1 LFKTIVFEVLTSRE
15 SVDKVAQ
22 RTLRNFVNKKDAVD
36 LGRQTAKNF
45 DLGQLKIQR
54 EDGTF

>member
-1 LFKTIVFEVLTSRE
+1 LTSRE
-15 SVDKVAQ
+15 SVEKVAQ

-54 EDGTF
+54 GDGTF

>member
-1 LFKTIVFEVLTSRE
+1 MFKIRVFEVLTSRE
-15 SVDKVAQ
+15 SVEKVAQ
-22 RTLRNFVNKKDAVD
+22 RTLRNFVNKKYAVD

-45 DLGQLKIQR
+45 GLGQLKIQR